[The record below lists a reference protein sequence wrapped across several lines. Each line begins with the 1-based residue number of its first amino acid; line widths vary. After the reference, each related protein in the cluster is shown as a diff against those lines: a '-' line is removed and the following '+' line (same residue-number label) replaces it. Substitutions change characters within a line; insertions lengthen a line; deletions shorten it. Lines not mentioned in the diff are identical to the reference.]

1 MTRHR
6 VYPTVF
12 EKDIMMRRR
21 LLLGASLAVLTFAPA
36 VLPSGRAMAAAV
48 SPLELAG
55 PIAQY
60 KLYVIGEVR
69 QLVEQTQLF
78 TTAIKA
84 GDLARAQALYAP
96 TRVHYERIEP
106 LAELF
111 SDLDT
116 AIDSRVDDHAQ
127 GESDPGFTGFHRL
140 EYGLFAQRSTEG
152 LAPFADKLLADVRD
166 LQTRIRDLTTPPEKV
181 VGGAAALIEEVA
193 ATKISGE
200 ENRYSGTDLS
210 DFQANVDGAKKIVD
224 LLRPLLTRADS
235 TLLGQIDGNFQKVNT
250 ILARYRTPQG
260 FQNYET
266 LTPADRNALQAP
278 ITALAEDLSRLRGT
292 LGLD

>member
-1 MTRHR
+1 M
-6 VYPTVF
+6 
-12 EKDIMMRRR
+12 RR
-21 LLLGASLAVLTFAPA
+21 LLLSGAGLLALSLAASLPPA
-36 VLPSGRAMAAAV
+36 GTAWAAAV

-60 KLYVIGEVR
+60 KLYVIGEAR
-69 QLVEQTQLF
+69 QLVQATRAF

-84 GDLARAQALYAP
+84 GDLTKAQALYAP

-111 SDLDT
+111 SDLDSS
-116 AIDSRVDDHAQ
+116 IDSRADDHA
-127 GESDPGFTGFHRL
+127 EAEKDPGFTGFHRL
-140 EYGLFAQRSTEG
+140 EYGLFAQKSTEG
-152 LAPFADKLLADVRD
+152 LAPFADKLLADVQD
-166 LQTRIRDLTTPPEKV
+166 LQTRLQDLTTPPEKV

-200 ENRYSGTDLS
+200 EDRYSGADLS
-210 DFQANVDGAKKIVD
+210 DFQANVDGSKKIVD
-224 LLRPLLTRADS
+224 LLRPLLTRADAP
-235 TLLGQIDGNFQKVNT
+235 LLAKVDANFGKVDT
-250 ILARYRTPQG
+250 VLARYRTPEG
-260 FQNYET
+260 FKNYES
-266 LTPADRNALQAP
+266 LTRDDRNALQAP

>member
-1 MTRHR
+1 MKISRTI
-6 VYPTVF
+6 P
-12 EKDIMMRRR
+12 EKDAPMRRR
-21 LLLGASLAVLTFAPA
+21 FLLQAVLGAPLLATIRPA
-36 VLPSGRAMAAAV
+36 RAAAV

-60 KLYVIGEVR
+60 KLYVLAEAR
-69 QLVEQTQLF
+69 QLVERTQLF
-78 TTAIKA
+78 TTAVKA
-84 GDLARAQALYAP
+84 GELARAQSLYAAA
-96 TRVHYERIEP
+96 RVPYERIEP

-116 AIDSRVDDHAQ
+116 AIDSRADDHAKAEQ
-127 GESDPGFTGFHRL
+127 DPDFTGFHRI
-140 EYGLFAQRSTEG
+140 EYGLFHQKSTGG
-152 LAPFADKLLADVRD
+152 LTPFADKLLADVRE
-166 LQTRIRDLTTPPEKV
+166 LQSRLQDLTTPPDKV

-210 DFQANVDGAKKIVD
+210 DFQANIDGSKKIVD
-224 LLRPLLTRADS
+224 VLRPLLQRADAA
-235 TLLGQIDGNFQKVNT
+235 LLAQVDGNFTRVDA
-250 ILARYRTPQG
+250 ILARYRTADG
-260 FQNYET
+260 FQNYEKLST
-266 LTPADRNALQAP
+266 ADRNGLQAP

>member
-1 MTRHR
+1 MKI
-6 VYPTVF
+6 PCAIS
-12 EKDIMMRRR
+12 EKDAPMRRR
-21 LLLGASLAVLTFAPA
+21 FLLHAVLGTPLLAATIRPA
-36 VLPSGRAMAAAV
+36 RAAAAV

-60 KLYVIGEVR
+60 KLYVLAETR
-69 QLVEQTQLF
+69 QLVERTQLF
-78 TTAIKA
+78 TTTVKA
-84 GDLARAQALYAP
+84 GELARAQSLYAA
-96 TRVHYERIEP
+96 TRVPYERIEP

-116 AIDSRVDDHAQ
+116 AIDSRADDHAKAEQ
-127 GESDPGFTGFHRL
+127 DPDFTGFHRI
-140 EYGLFAQRSTEG
+140 EYGLFHQKSTDG
-152 LAPFADKLLADVRD
+152 LTPFADKLLADVRE
-166 LQTRIRDLTTPPEKV
+166 LQARLQDLTTPPDKV

-210 DFQANVDGAKKIVD
+210 DFQANIDGSKKIVD
-224 LLRPLLTRADS
+224 VLRPLLQRADAA
-235 TLLGQIDGNFQKVNT
+235 LLAQVDGNFTRVDA
-250 ILARYRTPQG
+250 ILARYRTADG
-260 FQNYET
+260 FQNYEK
-266 LTPADRNALQAP
+266 LSPADRNGLQAP

>member
-1 MTRHR
+1 MTPSMRFH
-6 VYPTVF
+6 
-12 EKDIMMRRR
+12 KDIPMRPM
-21 LLLGASLAVLTFAPA
+21 LLLATGLAVFSLAPA
-36 VLPSGRAMAAAV
+36 LLPSGAALAAAI

-55 PIAQY
+55 PIARY
-60 KLYVIGEVR
+60 KLYVIGQTR
-69 QLVEQTQLF
+69 LLVERTRLF
-78 TTAIKA
+78 TAAVKA
-84 GDLARAQALYAP
+84 GDLAAAQALYAS
-96 TRVHYERIEP
+96 TREPYERIEP

-116 AIDSRVDDHAQ
+116 AIDSRADDHA
-127 GESDPGFTGFHRL
+127 EAEKDAGFTGFHRI
-140 EYGLFAQRSTEG
+140 EYGLFAQKSTEG
-152 LAPFADKLLADVRD
+152 MAPFADKLMADVLD
-166 LQTRIRDLTTPPEKV
+166 LQGRIQALTTPPEKV

-200 ENRYSGTDLS
+200 ENRYSGADLS
-210 DFQANVDGAKKIVD
+210 DFQANVDGAKTIVD
-224 LLRPLLTRADS
+224 VLRPLLAKTDGA
-235 TLLGQIDGNFQKVNT
+235 LLTEVDGNFTKVDA

-266 LTPADRNALQAP
+266 LTQPDRNALQAP

>member
-1 MTRHR
+1 
-6 VYPTVF
+6 
-12 EKDIMMRRR
+12 MRRL
-21 LLLGASLAVLTFAPA
+21 LLLGASLAMLAGPASFAP
-36 VLPSGRAMAAAV
+36 VLAAPV

-60 KLYVIGEVR
+60 KLYVLSEAKA
-69 QLVEQTQLF
+69 LVEATARF
-78 TTAIKA
+78 TAAIKA
-84 GDLARAQALYAP
+84 GDLAKAQALYAS

-116 AIDSRVDDHAQ
+116 AIDSRADDHDKAEQ
-127 GESDPGFTGFHRL
+127 DPGFTGFHRI
-140 EYGLFAQRSTEG
+140 EYGLFAKRNTDG
-152 LAPFADKLLADVRD
+152 LAPFADKLLADTKE
-166 LQTRIRDLTTPPEKV
+166 LQSRIAGLTTPPEKV

-200 ENRYSGTDLS
+200 ENRYSGADLS

-224 LLRPLLTRADS
+224 LLRPLLAKADAA
-235 TLLGQIDGNFQKVNT
+235 LLAKVDANFKTVDD
-250 ILARYRTPQG
+250 ILARYRTADG
-260 FQNYET
+260 FKNYET
-266 LTPADRNALQAP
+266 LTQADRNALQAP
-278 ITALAEDLSRLRGT
+278 ITVLAEDLSRLRGT